1 LKKKRRLL
9 RKKDI
14 PLYFMMLPV
23 LALVILFEY
32 VPMAGLVLA
41 FKKYNVGKG
50 IFGSDWNG
58 FKNFEFLFA
67 STDTAVIIRNTLVYN
82 LIFIVL
88 GIAVS
93 VTLAIILGEIY
104 AKRCAKVF
112 QTVYMMPYFLSWAAV
127 AIFVEAY
134 LSTTNGLLNN
144 VIESLGGA
152 ANTNWYTKKE
162 IWPPLLVFLYLWK
175 TVGYSTVLYL
185 ASISGIPQEQY
196 EAAVL
201 DGATRF
207 QQHRYIT
214 LPGLSMIICLM
225 LINSMGNIFRSDFG
239 LFYLV
244 TQNNGSLYSVTQNL
258 ETYIYNGLNS
268 IGNLGMTTA
277 AGLFQSVVGFLTLV
291 FANKIVALINPENS
305 LF

>member
-1 LKKKRRLL
+1 
-9 RKKDI
+9 
-14 PLYFMMLPV
+14 MMLPV